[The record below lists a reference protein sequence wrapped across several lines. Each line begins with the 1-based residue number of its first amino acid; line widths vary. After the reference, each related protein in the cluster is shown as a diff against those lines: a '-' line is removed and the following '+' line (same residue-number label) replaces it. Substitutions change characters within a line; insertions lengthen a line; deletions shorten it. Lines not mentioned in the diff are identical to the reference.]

1 MKIFLTLDCPREIKK
16 KLETELGLCQGIFI
30 QVSLSLLS
38 FYSQLPCFYLLSFF
52 LSSSILFYRFTFSF
66 IHHLHVKFADQ
77 SQDFAD
83 EKLDILMNALHIA
96 KHPDE
101 RELGKYDF

>member
-1 MKIFLTLDCPREIKK
+1 MSRHFYPSKLIPSLILFSTPLFLSP
-16 KLETELGLCQGIFI
+16 
-30 QVSLSLLS
+30 
-38 FYSQLPCFYLLSFF
+38 FF

-101 RELGKYDF
+101 RELGKYDFKNDPQIKSVRKEKE